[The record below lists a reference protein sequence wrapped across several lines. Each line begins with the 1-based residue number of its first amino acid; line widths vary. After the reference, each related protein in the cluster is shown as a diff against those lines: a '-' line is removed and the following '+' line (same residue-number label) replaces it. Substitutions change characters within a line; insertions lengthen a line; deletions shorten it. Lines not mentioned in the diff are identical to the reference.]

1 MVELMKYNYVGIDPS
16 FTRTGISIITKNR
29 ELIFRTLSEKI
40 GKKDFPNIY
49 NASKILSNKLSSL
62 LLGYDPCQVVMEF
75 APPIASMSPAL
86 FSLDTLY
93 VDTISERLVGL
104 YHPMTLNKII
114 GLKKKSK
121 ADSIFAGKVVVEEL
135 LTKGYS
141 CSQKRISN
149 DCYEALLY
157 ISYYLKQ
164 NNIWENL

>member
-1 MVELMKYNYVGIDPS
+1 MEHNYIGIDPS
-16 FTRTGISIITKNR
+16 FTRTGISIITKDR
-29 ELIFRTLSEKI
+29 KLVFLTLSEKI

-49 NASKILSNKLSSL
+49 NSSKILSNKLGSILSE
-62 LLGYDPCQVVMEF
+62 YDPCKVVMEF
-75 APPIASMSPAL
+75 APPVASMSPAL

-93 VDTISERLVGL
+93 ANTISDRLVEL

-121 ADSIFAGKVVVEEL
+121 SDSVFAGKVVVEEL
-135 LTKGYS
+135 LSKGYS

-149 DCYEALLY
+149 DCYESLLY
-157 ISYYLKQ
+157 ISYYMKQ